1 VSDEERRLG
10 EARARELDASVEL
23 ADLTWDRAINLLH
36 EQEGMQDF
44 LPDGVHA
51 LDPRN
56 GDATLF
62 NESRARR
69 PHDNRPASATRGDQS
84 CIICSGRTTSII
96 DRSPLS
102 RGFTF
107 VNENLYPIVH
117 PESRRNQT
125 HGARTLGQPSVGLHF
140 LQWTSSYHDHD
151 WPELE
156 PEDRFRVLDR
166 LAALEQRLL
175 SIPGYPADERYVS
188 IIKNVGR
195 LVGGSLDHPHQQVVL
210 SNAIPR
216 RVRENARFRERTD
229 SPFAEFMLAENP
241 LELTV
246 TSFATGRFMV
256 PYFMRRP
263 YNLFY
268 VLEDAGPSHLFETS
282 TRQRRDLGNALAL
295 GMKLTLAG
303 LRAAGR
309 EEAYNV
315 VFHTGPGAGI
325 YLEFLP
331 LTQEEGGF
339 EKLGLSACQSSP
351 FAAAETLRGAL

>member
-1 VSDEERRLG
+1 MSNDQRRLS
-10 EARARELDASVEL
+10 EARAQELAASVEL
-23 ADLTWDRAINLLH
+23 SDLTWDRAVNLLH
-36 EQEGMQDF
+36 EQKGMQDF
-44 LPDGVHA
+44 LPDGVYA

-56 GDATLF
+56 DDATLF

-69 PHDNRPASATRGDQS
+69 PHDNKPASARKEDQS

-96 DRSPLS
+96 DQAELS
-102 RGFTF
+102 HGFTF

-117 PESRRNQT
+117 PEARQKRYP
-125 HGARTLGQPSVGLHF
+125 GARSLGEPSVGLHF
-140 LQWTSSYHDHD
+140 LQWTSSYHEDD
-151 WPELE
+151 WPELD
-156 PEDRFRVLDR
+156 PEDRRRVLDR

-175 SIPGYPADERYVS
+175 NLPGYPKNERYVS
-188 IIKNVGR
+188 IIKNAGR
-195 LVGGSLDHPHQQVVL
+195 LVGGSLSHPHQQVVL
-210 SNAIPR
+210 SNAMPR
-216 RVRENARFRERTD
+216 RVRENQRFRDRTGG
-229 SPFAEFMLAENP
+229 PFAGFMLSENP
-241 LELTV
+241 ADLTV
-246 TSFATGRFMV
+246 TELGTGRFMV

-263 YNLFY
+263 YNLLY
-268 VLEDAGPSHLFETS
+268 VLEDTGPSHLFETGAD
-282 TRQRRDLGNALAL
+282 QREDLANALAL
-295 GMKLTLAG
+295 GMRLTRAG